1 LVGIANNFP
10 NSASIA
16 TLIRL
21 KFVVELADTSDILC
35 MSCSRSFTL
44 NAHIKQLIRVF
55 HSHQNNS
62 NGWTLVEPGIAITAA
77 SLITIR
83 PLLRALNFKGF
94 DSTDPY
100 TNNPSRSHQTPG
112 THNVRLKDDIP
123 ASHWQNITSSSGPSK
138 GDLTIPEGLK
148 KKDGSMVQTRAVGE
162 DSSSEEY
169 ILQGLEEEGIRMTV
183 NVTVSRDTW
192 SMRNGVG
199 RSHG

>member
-1 LVGIANNFP
+1 MV
-10 NSASIA
+10 
-16 TLIRL
+16 
-21 KFVVELADTSDILC
+21 
-35 MSCSRSFTL
+35 
-44 NAHIKQLIRVF
+44 
-55 HSHQNNS
+55 
-62 NGWTLVEPGIAITAA
+62 WTLVEPGIAITAA

-100 TNNPSRSHQTPG
+100 TNNPSRSRQPPG
-112 THNVRLKDDIP
+112 THNLSLRSDMP

-148 KKDGSMVQTRAVGE
+148 KKDGSRAQTRAMGE

-169 ILQGLEEEGIRMTV
+169 ILQGLEEGGIRMTV
-183 NVTVSRDTW
+183 NVTVTRDTW

-199 RSHG
+199 GSPG

>member
-1 LVGIANNFP
+1 MV
-10 NSASIA
+10 
-16 TLIRL
+16 
-21 KFVVELADTSDILC
+21 
-35 MSCSRSFTL
+35 
-44 NAHIKQLIRVF
+44 
-55 HSHQNNS
+55 
-62 NGWTLVEPGIAITAA
+62 WTLVEPGIAITAA

-100 TNNPSRSHQTPG
+100 TNNPSRSRQTPG
-112 THNVRLKDDIP
+112 THNLSLKSDIP

-148 KKDGSMVQTRAVGE
+148 KKDGSRVQTRAAGE

-199 RSHG
+199 GSHG